1 MIPCFCVTI
10 TYLYY
15 MKWKKSQHLTV
26 RLTSKQNQRLRDML
40 EETGM
45 TKSEL
50 IRLALATYM
59 KQ

>member
-1 MIPCFCVTI
+1 MIFI
-10 TYLYY
+10 E

-26 RLTSKQNQRLRDML
+26 RLNKHQYQRLRDL
-40 EETGM
+40 LKETGL

-50 IRLALATYM
+50 IRLALAAYM